1 MLGSF
6 SPEHVDGEEPKVITF
21 VRIGIF
27 LILCIFLL
35 FLSCLF
41 APLSLMCNEWS
52 QCPATGGNRDKEVRE
67 REERKY

>member
-6 SPEHVDGEEPKVITF
+6 LPEHVEEF
-21 VRIGIF
+21 SLFFAF
-27 LILCIFLL
+27 LF

-52 QCPATGGNRDKEVRE
+52 RCPPTGGNRDKEVRE